1 MRPNQYTARPPNGV
15 ADSKGDFAIGGVQ
28 TRVTSPKSPVL
39 GTVPDMQDRF
49 SFRGMLRAAAIVST
63 ALVALAGCRTQ
74 QEIPTDANNPT
85 DGPALIKLGENDPK
99 PDVGAAFARRTF
111 YLDRSVDQSV
121 GWFQKP
127 SSKQWFPFKN
137 QGTAEQICTHEQAA
151 ASVLAF
157 KELLAT
163 STSEEDFEAK
173 FLEIFDVWQSVGYN
187 QNRDVLFTGYF
198 SPTFDASRSPDERF
212 QHALYMRPADL
223 VTDPSTGQ
231 PLGRRMAD
239 GSLSK
244 WPGRAEIESSGMLKG
259 TELVYLENPLDVY
272 IVQVNGSAKL
282 IMPDSSVMYIGYA
295 GKTDGQYVG
304 LGKSM
309 MEANLIPKSQL
320 SLSAIRRYY
329 KTSPAV
335 VDELINKNNSYV
347 FFQEYDKGAWPA
359 GSLGTRVNEDA
370 SIATDKT
377 IFPRGGLV
385 MVDTRANTFT
395 RGLIEYKN
403 FMLDQDTGGAIRAAG
418 RADLYMGAGAAA
430 ELLAGG
436 QYATGKM
443 FYFFLK
449 PEHVSKYPL
458 PEPMK
463 KAPAA
468 PKSTAA
474 APKTIGR

>member
-1 MRPNQYTARPPNGV
+1 
-15 ADSKGDFAIGGVQ
+15 
-28 TRVTSPKSPVL
+28 
-39 GTVPDMQDRF
+39 MQDR
-49 SFRGMLRAAAIVST
+49 SIFRGALRAAAIATTVLMT
-63 ALVALAGCRTQ
+63 LAGCRTQ
-74 QEIPTDANNPT
+74 QEVPTDANNPT
-85 DGPALIKLGENDPK
+85 DGPALIRLGPNDPV
-99 PDVGAAFARRTF
+99 PDVSTAYERRDF
-111 YLDRSVDQSV
+111 YLDRSITESI

-127 SSKQWFPFKN
+127 SSRQWFPFKN
-137 QGTAEQICTHEQAA
+137 QGTAEQISTHEQAA
-151 ASVLAF
+151 ASVIAF
-157 KELLAT
+157 QDLLAT
-163 STSEEDFEAK
+163 SKSSDEFRSR
-173 FLEIFDVWQSVGYN
+173 FLEMFDVWQSVGYN
-187 QNRDVLFTGYF
+187 QDRDVLFTGYY
-198 SPTFDASRSPDERF
+198 SPTFKASRSPDDRF
-212 QHALYMRPADL
+212 RHALYMRPADL
-223 VTDPSTGQ
+223 VSDPTTGQ

-239 GSLSK
+239 GSLAK

-259 TELVYLENPLDVY
+259 TELVYLESPLDVY

-282 IMPDSSVMYIGYA
+282 EMPDSSVMYVGYA

-309 MEANLIPKSQL
+309 MEEGLLKKSEL
-320 SLSAIRRYY
+320 SLAAIRRYY
-329 KTSPAV
+329 KTNPSAV
-335 VDELINKNNSYV
+335 DALINRNNSYV
-347 FFQEYDKGAWPA
+347 FFKEYPREAWPA
-359 GSLGTRVNEDA
+359 GSLGTRVNENA

-443 FYFFLK
+443 YYFFLK

-468 PKSTAA
+468 PK
-474 APKTIGR
+474 PIGR

>member
-1 MRPNQYTARPPNGV
+1 
-15 ADSKGDFAIGGVQ
+15 
-28 TRVTSPKSPVL
+28 
-39 GTVPDMQDRF
+39 MQDR
-49 SFRGMLRAAAIVST
+49 SIFRGALRAAAIATTVLMT
-63 ALVALAGCRTQ
+63 LAGCRTQ
-74 QEIPTDANNPT
+74 QEVPTDANNPT
-85 DGPALIKLGENDPK
+85 DGPALIRLGPNDPV
-99 PDVGAAFARRTF
+99 PDVSTAYERRDF
-111 YLDRSVDQSV
+111 YLDRSVTESI

-127 SSKQWFPFKN
+127 SSRQWFPFKN
-137 QGTAEQICTHEQAA
+137 QGTAEQISTHEQAA
-151 ASVLAF
+151 ASVIAF
-157 KELLAT
+157 QDLLAT
-163 STSEEDFEAK
+163 SKSSDEFRSR
-173 FLEIFDVWQSVGYN
+173 FLEMFDVWQSVGYN
-187 QNRDVLFTGYF
+187 QDRDVLFTGYY
-198 SPTFDASRSPDERF
+198 SPTFKASRSPDDRF
-212 QHALYMRPADL
+212 RHALYMRPADL
-223 VTDPSTGQ
+223 VSDPTTGQ

-239 GSLSK
+239 GSLAK

-259 TELVYLENPLDVY
+259 TELVYLESPLDVY

-282 IMPDSSVMYIGYA
+282 EMPDSSVMYVGYA

-309 MEANLIPKSQL
+309 MEEGLLKKSEL
-320 SLSAIRRYY
+320 SLAAIRRYY
-329 KTSPAV
+329 KTNPSAV
-335 VDELINKNNSYV
+335 DALINRNNSYV
-347 FFQEYDKGAWPA
+347 FFKEYPREAWPA
-359 GSLGTRVNEDA
+359 GSLGTRVNENA

-443 FYFFLK
+443 YYFFLK

-468 PKSTAA
+468 PK
-474 APKTIGR
+474 PIGR

>member
-1 MRPNQYTARPPNGV
+1 MMDRT
-15 ADSKGDFAIGGVQ
+15 F
-28 TRVTSPKSPVL
+28 L
-39 GTVPDMQDRF
+39 G
-49 SFRGMLRAAAIVST
+49 GMLRAAAVAAMATIV
-63 ALVALAGCRTQ
+63 LAGCRTTK
-74 QEIPTDANNPT
+74 EVPGDPFAPT
-85 DGPALIKLGENDPK
+85 DGPGLVKLGPGDPM
-99 PDVGAAFARRTF
+99 PDVSAAYARKTF
-111 YLDRSVDQSV
+111 YLERAANESI

-137 QGTAEQICTHEQAA
+137 QGTAEEVCTHEQAA
-151 ASVLAF
+151 ASVVAF
-157 KELLAT
+157 RELLASSSDA
-163 STSEEDFEAK
+163 STFSRRFFEM
-173 FLEIFDVWQSVGYN
+173 FDVWQSVGYTAD
-187 QNRDVLFTGYF
+187 REVLFTGYY
-198 SPTFDASRSPDERF
+198 SPIFKASREADDRF
-212 QHALYMRPADL
+212 KYPLYTRPADL
-223 VTDPSTGQ
+223 VSDPATGQ
-231 PLGRRMAD
+231 PLGRRLAD
-239 GSLSK
+239 GSTQP
-244 WPGRAEIESSGMLKG
+244 WPSRAEIESSGMLKG

-309 MEANLIPKSQL
+309 MEEGLLKKSEL
-320 SLSAIRRYY
+320 SLAAIRRYY
-329 KTSPAV
+329 KTNPSAV
-335 VDELINKNNSYV
+335 DALINRNNSYV
-347 FFQEYDKGAWPA
+347 FFKEYPREAWPA
-359 GSLGTRVNEDA
+359 GSLGTRVNENA

-403 FMLDQDTGGAIRAAG
+403 FMLDQDTDGAIRAAG

-443 FYFFLK
+443 YYFFLK

-468 PKSTAA
+468 PK
-474 APKTIGR
+474 PIGR

>member
-1 MRPNQYTARPPNGV
+1 VPALQGGGV
-15 ADSKGDFAIGGVQ
+15 SSGVFAIGPAESRG
-28 TRVTSPKSPVL
+28 TSPKSPVL
-39 GTVPDMQDRF
+39 GTVSAMQDRYNL
-49 SFRGMLRAAAIVST
+49 RGMLRAAAIATTV
-63 ALVALAGCRTQ
+63 LVTLAGCRTQ
-74 QEIPTDANNPT
+74 QEVPTDANNPT
-85 DGPALIKLGENDPK
+85 DGPALIKLGESDPK

-111 YLDRSVDQSV
+111 YLNRSVDQSI

-127 SSKQWFPFKN
+127 SSRQWFPFKN

-151 ASVLAF
+151 ASVVAF

-173 FLEIFDVWQSVGYN
+173 FLEMFDVWQSVGYTAD
-187 QNRDVLFTGYF
+187 REVLFTGYY
-198 SPTFDASRSPDERF
+198 SPIFKASREADDRF
-212 QHALYMRPADL
+212 KYPLYTRPADL
-223 VTDPSTGQ
+223 VSDPATGQ
-231 PLGRRMAD
+231 PLGRRLAD
-239 GSLSK
+239 GSTQP
-244 WPGRAEIESSGMLKG
+244 WPSRAEIESSGMLKG

-309 MEANLIPKSQL
+309 MEEGLIPKNQL
-320 SLSAIRRYY
+320 SLSAIRRFY
-329 KTSPAV
+329 KTNPAA
-335 VDELINKNNSYV
+335 VDELINRNNSYV

-370 SIATDKT
+370 SIATDKS

-443 FYFFLK
+443 YYFFLK
-449 PEHVSKYPL
+449 PEFVSRYPL
-458 PEPMK
+458 PEAMK
-463 KAPAA
+463 KAPPA
-468 PKSTAA
+468 PK
-474 APKTIGR
+474 PIGR

>member
-1 MRPNQYTARPPNGV
+1 
-15 ADSKGDFAIGGVQ
+15 
-28 TRVTSPKSPVL
+28 
-39 GTVPDMQDRF
+39 MQDR
-49 SFRGMLRAAAIVST
+49 SIYRGALRAAAIATTVLMT
-63 ALVALAGCRTQ
+63 LAGCRTQ
-74 QEIPTDANNPT
+74 QEVPTDANNPT
-85 DGPALIKLGENDPK
+85 DGPALIRLGPNDPV
-99 PDVGAAFARRTF
+99 PDVAAAYERRDF
-111 YLDRSVDQSV
+111 YLDRSVNESI

-127 SSKQWFPFKN
+127 SSRQWFPFKN
-137 QGTAEQICTHEQAA
+137 QGTAEQISTHEQAA
-151 ASVLAF
+151 ASVIAF
-157 KELLAT
+157 QDLLAT
-163 STSEEDFEAK
+163 SKSPDEFRSR
-173 FLEIFDVWQSVGYN
+173 FLEMFDVWQSVGYN
-187 QNRDVLFTGYF
+187 QDRDVLFTGYY
-198 SPTFDASRSPDERF
+198 SPTFKASRSPDDRF
-212 QHALYMRPADL
+212 RHALYMRPADL
-223 VTDPSTGQ
+223 VSDPTTGQ

-259 TELVYLENPLDVY
+259 TELVYLESPLDVY

-282 IMPDSSVMYIGYA
+282 EMPDNSVMYVGYA

-309 MEANLIPKSQL
+309 MEEGLLKKSEL
-320 SLSAIRRYY
+320 SLAAIRRYY
-329 KTSPAV
+329 KTNPAA
-335 VDELINKNNSYV
+335 VDALINRNNSYV
-347 FFQEYDKGAWPA
+347 FFQEYPREAWPA
-359 GSLGTRVNEDA
+359 GSLGTRVNENA
-370 SIATDKT
+370 TIATDKT

-443 FYFFLK
+443 YYFFLK

-463 KAPAA
+463 KAPSA
-468 PKSTAA
+468 PK
-474 APKTIGR
+474 PIGR

>member
-1 MRPNQYTARPPNGV
+1 
-15 ADSKGDFAIGGVQ
+15 
-28 TRVTSPKSPVL
+28 
-39 GTVPDMQDRF
+39 MQDR
-49 SFRGMLRAAAIVST
+49 SIFRGALRAAAIATTVLMT
-63 ALVALAGCRTQ
+63 LAGCRTQ
-74 QEIPTDANNPT
+74 QEVPTDANNPT
-85 DGPALIKLGENDPK
+85 DGPALIRLGPNDPV
-99 PDVGAAFARRTF
+99 PDVSTAYERRDF
-111 YLDRSVDQSV
+111 YLDRSVTESI

-127 SSKQWFPFKN
+127 SSRQWFPFKN
-137 QGTAEQICTHEQAA
+137 QGTAEQISTHEQAA
-151 ASVLAF
+151 ASVIAF
-157 KELLAT
+157 QDLLAT
-163 STSEEDFEAK
+163 SKSSDEFRSR
-173 FLEIFDVWQSVGYN
+173 FLEMFDVWQSVGYN
-187 QNRDVLFTGYF
+187 QDRDVLFTGYY
-198 SPTFDASRSPDERF
+198 SPTFKASRSPDDRF
-212 QHALYMRPADL
+212 RHALYMRPADL
-223 VTDPSTGQ
+223 VSDPTTGQ

-239 GSLSK
+239 GSLAK

-259 TELVYLENPLDVY
+259 TELVYLESPLDVY

-282 IMPDSSVMYIGYA
+282 EMPDSSVMYVGYA

-309 MEANLIPKSQL
+309 MEEGLLKKSEL
-320 SLSAIRRYY
+320 SLAAIRRYY
-329 KTSPAV
+329 KTNPSAV
-335 VDELINKNNSYV
+335 DALINRNNSYV
-347 FFQEYDKGAWPA
+347 FFKEYPREAWPA
-359 GSLGTRVNEDA
+359 GSLGTRVNENA
-370 SIATDKT
+370 TIATDKT

-443 FYFFLK
+443 YYFFLK

-468 PKSTAA
+468 PK
-474 APKTIGR
+474 PIGR

>member
-1 MRPNQYTARPPNGV
+1 
-15 ADSKGDFAIGGVQ
+15 
-28 TRVTSPKSPVL
+28 
-39 GTVPDMQDRF
+39 MQDR
-49 SFRGMLRAAAIVST
+49 SIYRGALRAAAIAT
-63 ALVALAGCRTQ
+63 TLLMTLAGCRTQ
-74 QEIPTDANNPT
+74 QEVPTDANNPT
-85 DGPALIKLGENDPK
+85 DGPALIRLGPNDPV
-99 PDVGAAFARRTF
+99 PDVAAAFERRDF
-111 YLDRSVDQSV
+111 YLDRSVNESI

-127 SSKQWFPFKN
+127 SSRQWFPFKN
-137 QGTAEQICTHEQAA
+137 QGTAEQISTHEQAA
-151 ASVLAF
+151 ASVIAF
-157 KELLAT
+157 QDLLAT
-163 STSEEDFEAK
+163 SKSPDEFRSR
-173 FLEIFDVWQSVGYN
+173 FLEMFDVWQSVGYN
-187 QNRDVLFTGYF
+187 QDRDVLFTGYY
-198 SPTFDASRSPDERF
+198 SPTFKASRSPDGRF
-212 QHALYMRPADL
+212 RHALYMRPADL
-223 VTDPSTGQ
+223 VSDPATGQ

-259 TELVYLENPLDVY
+259 TELVYLESPLDVY

-282 IMPDSSVMYIGYA
+282 EMPDNSVMYVGYA

-309 MEANLIPKSQL
+309 MEEGLLKKSEL
-320 SLSAIRRYY
+320 SLAAIRRYY
-329 KTSPAV
+329 KTNPAA
-335 VDELINKNNSYV
+335 VDALINRNNSYV
-347 FFQEYDKGAWPA
+347 FFKEYPREAWPA
-359 GSLGTRVNEDA
+359 GSLGTRVNENA
-370 SIATDKT
+370 TIATDKT

-443 FYFFLK
+443 YYFFLK

-463 KAPAA
+463 KAPSA
-468 PKSTAA
+468 PK
-474 APKTIGR
+474 PIGR